1 MYEIQNL
8 KRRYGDG
15 FTLDIPSLAIEKGKA
30 YGFVGPNG
38 SGKSTLLRILAS
50 LDEPDGGR
58 VLFHAETAQPR
69 ELSRQSEQQDRAL
82 VTMLLQEPYL
92 LKRSVFENIAYG
104 LRVRGIRRS
113 LRSRVHE
120 ALMMVGLE
128 PHTFSHRKWS
138 ELSGGEAQR
147 VALAA
152 RLILTPEVLI
162 LDEPTASVDRVSAQ
176 LIRETIRTIRHAHNT
191 TLLIASHDTTWL
203 HGVCD
208 EILKMQE
215 GRIVGSGEENIFT
228 GPWLLAP
235 DGLWEMNLSD
245 GQRIR
250 ALPPSEMIPHLTEN
264 AVALLDSTSIIVT
277 TERPDHVSAQN
288 ILSGMLAHLYTF
300 KHSERVKL
308 DIQVAELPMTCSITR
323 AAARSLGLLPGLDV
337 WVVFKASSLSWNW
350 VEIGTGE

>member
-1 MYEIQNL
+1 MKHFALFEIQNL

-15 FTLDIPSLAIEKGKA
+15 FTLDIPSLTIEQGKA

-38 SGKSTLLRILAS
+38 SGKSTFLRILAS
-50 LDEPDGGR
+50 LDDPDEGQ
-58 VLFHAETAQPR
+58 VLFHAETTRFRDP
-69 ELSRQSEQQDRAL
+69 SRQSERKEHAQ

-104 LRVRGIRRS
+104 LRVRGKRRN

-120 ALMMVGLE
+120 SLMMVGLE

-176 LIRETIRTIRHAHNT
+176 LIRETIKTIRRTHNT
-191 TLLIASHDTTWL
+191 TLLIASHDMTWL

-215 GRIVGSGEENIFT
+215 GRIMGSGEENILT
-228 GPWLLAP
+228 GPWLPASN
-235 DGLWEMNLSD
+235 GLWEMKLPD

-250 ALPPSEMIPHLTEN
+250 ALPPPQMFPPLENN

-288 ILSGMLAHLYTF
+288 ILSGLLAHMYTF
-300 KHSERVKL
+300 EHSERVKL
-308 DIQVAELPMTCSITR
+308 DIQIADLSMTCSITR
-323 AAARSLGLLPGLDV
+323 SAARSLGLLPGLGV
-337 WVVFKASSLSWNW
+337 WVVFKASSLSWQ
-350 VEIGTGE
+350 